1 MDALGDPS
9 VTGEMVAGRY
19 RLGDPLGN
27 GGMAEVFD
35 AMDERLERPV
45 AIKLLRTE
53 LSGDPGLRRRF
64 EIEARAAARLVH
76 PNVVGV
82 FDTGEAGGRPY
93 IVMERLP
100 GDTLADRLR
109 EGRMDEPGTRRLAS
123 EVLGALAAAHA
134 AGILHRDVKP
144 SNILWARDGSAK
156 VADFGIAKGT
166 ERTLD
171 NQTGDITA
179 TNLVIG
185 TPAYLAP
192 ERLLGHPATPR
203 SDLWSL
209 GAVLYEALAGVRPFP
224 SATALVHDPDQP
236 EVVPLESRRPGLD
249 PMLSTAIDR
258 ALARRPDQRFASAAE
273 MAAAAGLSLAGVS
286 AAAAG
291 TELATARLES
301 GTQGPT
307 ELMDGRTAI
316 VGDDAVAGGPVAPP
330 GPPPE
335 ADQRGTSSARPR
347 SARRR
352 ARRAGRHRHRAG
364 LAGQRGVDAWDHDHD
379 HRALDDRGDAAEY
392 HRRTDH
398 DDAATDDHDHITHD
412 DELVEHDDV
421 VDDLDDERGPGSRR
435 RRRPQGG
442 QGGERR
448 RRLRPAPSVA
458 DV

>member
-1 MDALGDPS
+1 MDALGDRS

-19 RLGDPLGN
+19 RLGDPLGS

-82 FDTGEAGGRPY
+82 FDTGEVGGRPY

-100 GDTLADRLR
+100 GATLADRLR
-109 EGRMDEPGTRRLAS
+109 EERMDEPGTRRLAS

-171 NQTGDITA
+171 TQTGDITA

-291 TELATARLES
+291 TELATARLERQ
-301 GTQGPT
+301 TQGPT

-316 VGDDAVAGGPVAPP
+316 VGDDAVAEGPVAPP
-330 GPPPE
+330 GPSPE
-335 ADQRGTSSARPR
+335 ADQRA
-347 SARRR
+347 
-352 ARRAGRHRHRAG
+352 
-364 LAGQRGVDAWDHDHD
+364 
-379 HRALDDRGDAAEY
+379 
-392 HRRTDH
+392 
-398 DDAATDDHDHITHD
+398 
-412 DELVEHDDV
+412 
-421 VDDLDDERGPGSRR
+421 
-435 RRRPQGG
+435 
-442 QGGERR
+442 
-448 RRLRPAPSVA
+448 RRLRALALLAVVLIALAAIGIAVALRGNGGSTPGTTTTTTVPATTAVTRPSTTLAPTTTSTRPPTTTTTSPTTTSSSSTTTSSTTSTTSGVLGRGGGGDHKA
-458 DV
+458 GKAANGGG